1 MLVLPKVPSGKYRI
15 SVDNFSGRPHKHPA
29 PSRFYYPLS
38 GIIVLLTKGMMMDS
52 GKIIIKA
59 DMDYRRKLLLSYLA
73 AILIGIIM
81 WNFCIPPLMEI
92 LENLPNKERVETK
105 ETIIHLFLFSFIPVA
120 IYVIV
125 IGRRACK
132 YKAMPY
138 PGMKVIRDTVVVTG
152 KKAIF
157 QGRGLMI
164 LGTVVIVL
172 TVASMIA
179 NHLIIFRFKQNPMF
193 RSVFYGMDK

>member
-1 MLVLPKVPSGKYRI
+1 
-15 SVDNFSGRPHKHPA
+15 
-29 PSRFYYPLS
+29 
-38 GIIVLLTKGMMMDS
+38 MDS
-52 GKIIIKA
+52 SKIIIQA
-59 DMDYRRKLLLSYLA
+59 DKDYRRKLLLSYLT

-81 WNFCIPPLMEI
+81 WIFFISPLIII

-105 ETIIHLFLFSFIPVA
+105 ETIVHLFLFSFIPVA

-125 IGRRACK
+125 IGCRVCK

-157 QGRGLMI
+157 QGRSLII
-164 LGTVVIVL
+164 LGIAGIVL
-172 TVASMIA
+172 TISSMIA
-179 NHLIIFRFKQNPMF
+179 NHLIILRFKQNPLF
-193 RSVFYGMDK
+193 RSVFYGVDK